1 MEKGLIL
8 WWTKTKTLTC
18 QGQDKEEE
26 MASAASPFVLKII
39 EVNSMSKIGEYY
51 SN

>member
-18 QGQDKEEE
+18 QDRDNLQIVHLSHYICLE
-26 MASAASPFVLKII
+26 I
-39 EVNSMSKIGEYY
+39 
-51 SN
+51 